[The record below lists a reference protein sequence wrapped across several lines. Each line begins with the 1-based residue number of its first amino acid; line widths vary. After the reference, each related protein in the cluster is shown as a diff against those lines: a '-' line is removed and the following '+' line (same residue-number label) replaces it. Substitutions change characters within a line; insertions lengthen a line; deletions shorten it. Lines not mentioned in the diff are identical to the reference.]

1 MKLSFFFLSFLI
13 VIKSN
18 DLLKLFLSF
27 LRPLMR
33 WAMFLCVF
41 IIIIVGTTIHI
52 YVACVFIVI
61 TQHKTQPTSDLKSKD
76 ICNAKSKMQ
85 IMNTFSTNQQQHPQ
99 RDDLFFCFDHSSY
112 VFKNLWKCSITSYFY
127 DYYQKNVDQ
136 HKLLRDW
143 NIDMNQKYSR
153 YIFYP
158 NF

>member
-1 MKLSFFFLSFLI
+1 LKLSFFFLSFLI

-18 DLLKLFLSF
+18 DLLKLCLSF

-61 TQHKTQPTSDLKSKD
+61 TQHTKQPTSDLKSKD

-85 IMNTFSTNQQQHPQ
+85 IMNTFSTYQQQHPPT
-99 RDDLFFCFDHSSY
+99 RRPFLLFWSFIICIQKSLEMF
-112 VFKNLWKCSITSYFY
+112 NNQLLLW
-127 DYYQKNVDQ
+127 
-136 HKLLRDW
+136 LLPKK
-143 NIDMNQKYSR
+143 M
-153 YIFYP
+153 
-158 NF
+158 